1 MGLRWRTI
9 KERNRLRGKDLVNY
23 HLKELRYCAQC
34 LIEDEDFDKRLRCTY
49 IFGFGYKFKVTW
61 LVQDIRHK
69 FGLFYFFIK
78 FVIFSFLHMLS
89 LHRAYRIE
97 DSRDGKHIGFRGSL
111 SIKCLTIYMHHS
123 RERLYCIRSLF
134 VDNKK
139 GKRFRSGIAWIKGK
153 TRFVSFREMITSQL
167 F

>member
-1 MGLRWRTI
+1 MD
-9 KERNRLRGKDLVNY
+9 EDLVNY

-34 LIEDEDFDKRLRCTY
+34 LIEDEYFVKRLWSTY

-78 FVIFSFLHMLS
+78 FVIFGFLHMWS
-89 LHRAYRIE
+89 LHRADRIE

-111 SIKCLTIYMHHS
+111 LIKCLTIYMHHS
-123 RERLYCIRSLF
+123 RGSFAYVPYLLITKRGRDFGVAWHGLKGRQRLFHSWWDLIMSTFLLRLGKF
-134 VDNKK
+134 VED
-139 GKRFRSGIAWIKGK
+139 SW
-153 TRFVSFREMITSQL
+153 
-167 F
+167 